1 MKGKQIIDKILEQYK
16 HEDINFDMYIVA
28 DAQTKPCVKVTPA
41 FPMLMKASFSPVWNL
56 LRLRPHYLM
65 YLDLPG
71 CFTVRYLL
79 LNMSSI
85 IKYSRRIASFII
97 FRVTE

>member
-28 DAQTKPCVKVTPA
+28 DAQTKTVRESDPRISHA
-41 FPMLMKASFSPVWNL
+41 DESEFFS
-56 LRLRPHYLM
+56 RM
-65 YLDLPG
+65 EFAEIA